1 MVVNHHKQRK
11 TLKVYNQLKS
21 KLSLKQEFLVA
32 WSKKSSAN
40 FLSGITRYELKV
52 FVDFIPWTW
61 WCLVRLSWKS
71 GKWNS

>member
-32 WSKKSSAN
+32 WSRKSSAN
-40 FLSGITRYELKV
+40 FLWGMTRYEFKV
-52 FVDFIPWTW
+52 FVDFVPWA
-61 WCLVRLSWKS
+61 CVRLSWKS